1 MLYNETIF
9 NKTGLKVIKASDIKP
24 PPVEV
29 NFDMNN
35 NGISYIDIETR
46 EGYDDYFIELDRI
59 RNDTEIL
66 GWVKHLSG
74 KTWMTA
80 WKIQQFINKMQ
91 QYNKTLKE
99 SEEVECLS

>member
-9 NKTGLKVIKASDIKP
+9 NKTGLKVIKASDIES

-35 NGISYIDIETR
+35 NGISYIDIET
-46 EGYDDYFIELDRI
+46 
-59 RNDTEIL
+59 

-91 QYNKTLKE
+91 DYNKTLDE
-99 SEEVECLS
+99 SEEVKCLS